1 MTRQLQ
7 ARHLWKRG
15 LIPSNGKGLTPRQ
28 SIHIYSGAQQTVFL
42 MDIGVPFSEIKRTER
57 EADNTS
63 YIEFSER

>member
-1 MTRQLQ
+1 M
-7 ARHLWKRG
+7 ARDLA
-15 LIPSNGKGLTPRQ
+15 PRQ
-28 SIHIYSGAQQTVFL
+28 SIHIYSGAQQAVFL